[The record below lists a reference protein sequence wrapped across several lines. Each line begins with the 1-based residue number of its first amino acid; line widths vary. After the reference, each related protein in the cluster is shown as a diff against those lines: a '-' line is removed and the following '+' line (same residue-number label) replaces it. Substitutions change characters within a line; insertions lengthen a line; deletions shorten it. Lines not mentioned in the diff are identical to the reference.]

1 MNSWRAEVVLSRV
14 RKRRIMAKKRYRILA
29 PSAVTSANIAAGFMA
44 MVAAADGRYELSVYL
59 LVVAILCDVLDGTIA
74 RLLGATSD
82 FGQEMDSFSDA
93 ISFGVAPA
101 FLVYLAVLRPLSF
114 WGLIV
119 CLIYLLAGVTR
130 LTRFVLT
137 TDSHGKEAR
146 TTGAPIP
153 VAASYLMT
161 AVLMRESMS
170 VQAVSAVVLVMSVLM
185 VSRIRLPNLKGKN
198 IVTAMLLVG
207 IANYMLVVFRPSWL
221 SIGWWNVWNAC
232 ILLVAKIQ
240 NGRLEPS
247 EAP

>member
-1 MNSWRAEVVLSRV
+1 
-14 RKRRIMAKKRYRILA
+14 MAKKRYRVLA
-29 PSAVTSANIAAGFMA
+29 PSAVTSANIAAGFMG
-44 MVAAADGRYELSVYL
+44 MVAAADGRFELSVYL

-101 FLVYLAVLRPLSF
+101 FLVYLAVLRPLGF

-119 CLIYLLAGVTR
+119 SLIYVLAGVTR

-137 TDSHGKEAR
+137 SNAHDKELR

-153 VAASYLMT
+153 AAASYLMA

-170 VQAVSAVVLVMSVLM
+170 VQAVALVVLVMSVLM
-185 VSRIRLPNLKGKN
+185 VSKVRLPNLKGRN
-198 IVTAMLLVG
+198 IVTAMMLVG
-207 IANYMLVVFRPSWL
+207 IVNYIFLVFRPSWL
-221 SIGWWNVWNAC
+221 TVGWWNVWNVC
-232 ILLVAKIQ
+232 ILLVAKVQ
-240 NGRLEPS
+240 NNRLQPS
-247 EAP
+247 SAP

>member
-1 MNSWRAEVVLSRV
+1 MA
-14 RKRRIMAKKRYRILA
+14 KRRYRVLA

-44 MVAAADGRYELSVYL
+44 MVAAADGRFELSVYL

-101 FLVYLAVLRPLSF
+101 FLVYLAVLRPLGF

-137 TDSHGKEAR
+137 SDAHDKELR

-153 VAASYLMT
+153 AAASYLMA
-161 AVLMRESMS
+161 AVLDAGQHVGPGGRGL
-170 VQAVSAVVLVMSVLM
+170 VVLLMSVLM
-185 VSRIRLPNLKGKN
+185 VSRIRLPSLKGKN
-198 IVTAMLLVG
+198 IVTAMMLVG
-207 IANYMLVVFRPSWL
+207 IVNYLVMVFHPSWL
-221 SIGWWNVWNAC
+221 TVGWWNVWNVC
-232 ILLVAKIQ
+232 ILLVARIQ
-240 NGRLEPS
+240 NNRLEPS

>member
-1 MNSWRAEVVLSRV
+1 MA
-14 RKRRIMAKKRYRILA
+14 KRRYRVLA

-44 MVAAADGRYELSVYL
+44 MVAAADGRFELSVYL

-101 FLVYLAVLRPLSF
+101 FLVYLAVLRPLGF

-119 CLIYLLAGVTR
+119 SLIYVLAGVTR

-137 TDSHGKEAR
+137 SNAHDKELR

-153 VAASYLMT
+153 AAASYLMA

-170 VQAVSAVVLVMSVLM
+170 VQAVALVVLVMSVLM
-185 VSRIRLPNLKGKN
+185 VSKVRLPNLKGRN
-198 IVTAMLLVG
+198 IVTAMMLVG
-207 IANYMLVVFRPSWL
+207 IVNYIFLVFRPSWL
-221 SIGWWNVWNAC
+221 TVGWWNVWNVC
-232 ILLVAKIQ
+232 ILLVAKVQ
-240 NGRLEPS
+240 NNRLQPS
-247 EAP
+247 SAP

>member
-1 MNSWRAEVVLSRV
+1 
-14 RKRRIMAKKRYRILA
+14 MAKKRYRVLA

-59 LVVAILCDVLDGTIA
+59 MVVAILCDVLDGTIA

-101 FLVYLAVLRPLSF
+101 FLVYLAVLRPLGF
-114 WGLIV
+114 WGLV
-119 CLIYLLAGVTR
+119 VSLVFLLAGVTR

-137 TDSHGKEAR
+137 NDAHVKELR

-153 VAASYLMT
+153 VAASYLM
-161 AVLMRESMS
+161 ASVLMRDSMS
-170 VQAVSAVVLVMSVLM
+170 AQAVVVVVMVMSLLM
-185 VSRIRLPNLKGKN
+185 VSRIRLPSLRGKN
-198 IVTAMLLVG
+198 VVTAMLLVG
-207 IANYMLVVFRPSWL
+207 IVNYLLVVFRPSWL
-221 SIGWWNVWNAC
+221 TIGWWNVWNAC
-232 ILLVAKIQ
+232 ILLVAKVQ
-240 NGRLEPS
+240 SNRLEPS

>member
-1 MNSWRAEVVLSRV
+1 
-14 RKRRIMAKKRYRILA
+14 MAKKRYRILA

-101 FLVYLAVLRPLSF
+101 FLIYLSVLRPLGF
-114 WGLIV
+114 WGLAV
-119 CLIYLLAGVTR
+119 SLIYLLAGVTR

-137 TDSHGKEAR
+137 SDAHSKELR

-153 VAASYLMT
+153 AAASYLMA
-161 AVLMRESMS
+161 AVLMRDSMS
-170 VQAVSAVVLVMSVLM
+170 VQAIALVVLVMALLM
-185 VSRIRLPNLKGKN
+185 VSRIRLPSLKGKN

-207 IANYMLVVFRPSWL
+207 IVNYLLVVFKPGWMT
-221 SIGWWNVWNAC
+221 IGWWNVWNAC
-232 ILLVAKIQ
+232 ILVAAKIQ
-240 NGRLEPS
+240 NRRLEPS

>member
-1 MNSWRAEVVLSRV
+1 MG
-14 RKRRIMAKKRYRILA
+14 KRRYRVLA

-59 LVVAILCDVLDGTIA
+59 LVVAILCDVLDGTVA

-101 FLVYLAVLRPLSF
+101 FLVYLAVLRPLGF
-114 WGLIV
+114 WGMVVSLV
-119 CLIYLLAGVTR
+119 YLLAGVTR

-137 TDSHGKEAR
+137 SDAHDKELR

-153 VAASYLMT
+153 VAASYLMA
-161 AVLMRESMS
+161 AVLMRDSLS
-170 VQAVSAVVLVMSVLM
+170 AQATVAVVLVMSLLM

-198 IVTAMLLVG
+198 VVTAMLLFG
-207 IANYMLVVFRPSWL
+207 IVNYLLVVIFPSWL
-221 SIGWWNVWNAC
+221 TIGWWNVWNAC

-240 NGRLEPS
+240 SNRLEPS

>member
-1 MNSWRAEVVLSRV
+1 
-14 RKRRIMAKKRYRILA
+14 MAKKRYRVLA

-74 RLLGATSD
+74 RLLGATSE

-93 ISFGVAPA
+93 TSFGVAPA
-101 FLVYLAVLRPLSF
+101 FLVYLAVLRPLGF
-114 WGLIV
+114 WGLAV
-119 CLIYLLAGVTR
+119 ALIYLLAGVTR

-137 TDSHGKEAR
+137 SDAHSKELR

-153 VAASYLMT
+153 VAASYLMA
-161 AVLMRESMS
+161 AVLMRDSLP
-170 VQAVSAVVLVMSVLM
+170 VTAVAVVVLVMAVLM
-185 VSRIRLPNLKGKN
+185 VSKIRLPSLKGKN

-207 IANYMLVVFRPSWL
+207 IVNYLLVVFRPGWMT
-221 SIGWWNVWNAC
+221 IVWWNVWNAC
-232 ILLVAKIQ
+232 ILLVAKVQ
-240 NGRLEPS
+240 HSRLEHS

>member
-1 MNSWRAEVVLSRV
+1 
-14 RKRRIMAKKRYRILA
+14 MAKKRYRILA

-101 FLVYLAVLRPLSF
+101 FLVYLSVLRPLGF

-119 CLIYLLAGVTR
+119 CLVYLLAGVTR

-137 TDSHGKEAR
+137 SDAHGKELR

-153 VAASYLMT
+153 AAASYLMA
-161 AVLMRESMS
+161 AVLMRDSMS
-170 VQAVSAVVLVMSVLM
+170 VEAVALVVLLMAALM

-198 IVTAMLLVG
+198 IVTAMMLLGLV
-207 IANYMLVVFRPSWL
+207 NYLLVVFHPSWIT
-221 SIGWWNVWNAC
+221 IGWWNVWNAC
-232 ILLVAKIQ
+232 ILVAAKIQ
-240 NGRLEPS
+240 SNRLEPS

>member
-1 MNSWRAEVVLSRV
+1 MP
-14 RKRRIMAKKRYRILA
+14 KRRYRILA

-44 MVAAADGRYELSVYL
+44 MVAAADGRFELAVYL

-74 RLLGATSD
+74 RLLGATSE

-101 FLVYLAVLRPLSF
+101 FLIYLAVLRPLGF

-119 CLIYLLAGVTR
+119 SLVYLLAGVTR
-130 LTRFVLT
+130 LIRFVLT
-137 TDSHGKEAR
+137 SDAHVKELR

-153 VAASYLMT
+153 VAASYLMAT
-161 AVLMRESMS
+161 VLMRDSLS
-170 VQAVSAVVLVMSVLM
+170 VQAAAVVVLAM
-185 VSRIRLPNLKGKN
+185 ALLMISRIGLPSLKGKN

-207 IANYMLVVFRPSWL
+207 IVNYLAVVFLPSWPT
-221 SIGWWNVWNAC
+221 IVWWNVWNAC
-232 ILLVAKIQ
+232 ILLVARIH
-240 NGRLEPS
+240 NSRLEPS

>member
-1 MNSWRAEVVLSRV
+1 MA
-14 RKRRIMAKKRYRILA
+14 KRRYRVLA

-44 MVAAADGRYELSVYL
+44 MVAAADGRFELSVYL

-101 FLVYLAVLRPLSF
+101 LLVYLAVLRPLGF

-119 CLIYLLAGVTR
+119 SLVYLLAGVTR

-137 TDSHGKEAR
+137 SDAHDKELR

-153 VAASYLMT
+153 AAASYLMA

-170 VQAVSAVVLVMSVLM
+170 VQAVALVVLVMSVLM
-185 VSRIRLPNLKGKN
+185 VSKVRLPNLKGRN
-198 IVTAMLLVG
+198 IVTAMMLVG
-207 IANYMLVVFRPSWL
+207 IVNYLWFIFHPSWL
-221 SIGWWNVWNAC
+221 TVGWWNVWNAA
-232 ILLVAKIQ
+232 ILLVAKVQ
-240 NGRLEPS
+240 NNRLQPS
-247 EAP
+247 SAP

>member
-1 MNSWRAEVVLSRV
+1 
-14 RKRRIMAKKRYRILA
+14 MAKKRYRVLA
-29 PSAVTSANIAAGFMA
+29 PSAVTSANIAAGFLA
-44 MVAAADGRYELSVYL
+44 MVAAADGRYELAVYL

-101 FLVYLAVLRPLSF
+101 FLVYLSVLRPLGF
-114 WGLIV
+114 WGLMV
-119 CLIYLLAGVTR
+119 SLIYLLAGVTR

-137 TDSHGKEAR
+137 SDAHHKELR

-153 VAASYLMT
+153 VAASYLM
-161 AVLMRESMS
+161 ASVLMREAMS
-170 VQAVSAVVLVMSVLM
+170 VQAVAALVLVMSVLM
-185 VSRIRLPNLKGKN
+185 VSRIRLPSLKGKN

-207 IANYMLVVFRPSWL
+207 IVNYLLVVFRPSWL
-221 SIGWWNVWNAC
+221 TIGWWNVWNAC
-232 ILLVAKIQ
+232 ILIVAKFQ
-240 NGRLEPS
+240 STPLEPS

>member
-1 MNSWRAEVVLSRV
+1 
-14 RKRRIMAKKRYRILA
+14 MAKRRYRILA

-74 RLLGATSD
+74 RLLGATSE

-101 FLVYLAVLRPLSF
+101 FLIYLAVLRPLGF

-119 CLIYLLAGVTR
+119 CLVYLLAGVTR

-137 TDSHGKEAR
+137 NDAHGKELR

-153 VAASYLMT
+153 AAASYLMA
-161 AVLMRESMS
+161 AVLMRDSMS
-170 VQAVSAVVLVMSVLM
+170 IQAVALVVLLMAVLM
-185 VSRIRLPNLKGKN
+185 VSRIRLPSLKGKN
-198 IVTAMLLVG
+198 IVTAMMLVG
-207 IANYMLVVFRPSWL
+207 LVNYLLVVFHPSWIT
-221 SIGWWNVWNAC
+221 IGWWNVWNAF
-232 ILLVAKIQ
+232 ILVAAKFQ
-240 NGRLEPS
+240 SDRLQTS
-247 EAP
+247 SAP

>member
-1 MNSWRAEVVLSRV
+1 
-14 RKRRIMAKKRYRILA
+14 MAKRRYRILA

-59 LVVAILCDVLDGTIA
+59 LLVAILCDVLDGTIA

-101 FLVYLAVLRPLSF
+101 FLIYLAVLRPLGF

-119 CLIYLLAGVTR
+119 CLVYLLAGVTR

-137 TDSHGKEAR
+137 SDSHGKELR

-153 VAASYLMT
+153 AAASYLMA
-161 AVLMRESMS
+161 AVLMRDSMS
-170 VQAVSAVVLVMSVLM
+170 VEAVALVVLLMAALM

-198 IVTAMLLVG
+198 IVTAMMLLGLV
-207 IANYMLVVFRPSWL
+207 NYMLVVFHPSWIT
-221 SIGWWNVWNAC
+221 IGWWNVWNAF
-232 ILLVAKIQ
+232 ILVAAKVQ
-240 NGRLEPS
+240 SNRLEPS

>member
-1 MNSWRAEVVLSRV
+1 MA
-14 RKRRIMAKKRYRILA
+14 KRRYRVLA

-44 MVAAADGRYELSVYL
+44 MVAAADGRFELGVYL

-101 FLVYLAVLRPLSF
+101 FLVYLAVLRPLGF

-119 CLIYLLAGVTR
+119 SLVYVLAGVTR

-137 TDSHGKEAR
+137 SDAHDKEFR

-153 VAASYLMT
+153 AAASYLMA
-161 AVLMRESMS
+161 AVLMRDSMS
-170 VQAVSAVVLVMSVLM
+170 VQAVALVVLVMSVLM
-185 VSRIRLPNLKGKN
+185 VSKVRLPNLKGRN
-198 IVTAMLLVG
+198 IVTAMMLVG
-207 IANYMLVVFRPSWL
+207 IVNYLLFISHPSWL
-221 SIGWWNVWNAC
+221 TAGWWNVWNIG
-232 ILLVAKIQ
+232 ILLVAKVQ
-240 NGRLEPS
+240 SDRLAPS
-247 EAP
+247 SSP

>member
-1 MNSWRAEVVLSRV
+1 
-14 RKRRIMAKKRYRILA
+14 MAKRQYRVLA

-44 MVAAADGRYELSVYL
+44 MVAAADGRFELSVYL
-59 LVVAILCDVLDGTIA
+59 LAVAILCDVLDGTIA

-101 FLVYLAVLRPLSF
+101 FLIYLAVLRPLGF
-114 WGLIV
+114 WGLLV
-119 CLIYLLAGVTR
+119 SLIYLLAGVTR

-137 TDSHGKEAR
+137 TDAHEKELR

-153 VAASYLMT
+153 VAASYLMA
-161 AVLMRESMS
+161 AVLMRDSMS
-170 VQAVSAVVLVMSVLM
+170 VQATAAVVLVMSILM
-185 VSRIRLPNLKGKN
+185 VSRIKLPSLKGKN

-207 IANYMLVVFRPSWL
+207 ILNYLLFIYLPSWL
-221 SIGWWNVWNAC
+221 TVGWWNVWNAL
-232 ILLVAKIQ
+232 ILLVAKVQ
-240 NGRLEPS
+240 NNRLEPS

>member
-1 MNSWRAEVVLSRV
+1 MA
-14 RKRRIMAKKRYRILA
+14 KRRYRVLA

-44 MVAAADGRYELSVYL
+44 MVAAADGRFELSVYL

-101 FLVYLAVLRPLSF
+101 FLVYLAILRPLGF

-119 CLIYLLAGVTR
+119 SLIYLLAGVTR

-137 TDSHGKEAR
+137 SDAHDKELR

-153 VAASYLMT
+153 AAASYLMA

-170 VQAVSAVVLVMSVLM
+170 VQAVALVVLVMSVLM
-185 VSRIRLPNLKGKN
+185 VSKIRLPNLKGKN
-198 IVTAMLLVG
+198 IVTAMMLVG
-207 IANYMLVVFRPSWL
+207 IVNYLWFIFHPSWL
-221 SIGWWNVWNAC
+221 TVGWWNVWNAG
-232 ILLVAKIQ
+232 ILLVAKVQ
-240 NGRLEPS
+240 NNRLQPS
-247 EAP
+247 SAP

>member
-1 MNSWRAEVVLSRV
+1 
-14 RKRRIMAKKRYRILA
+14 MAKKRYRILA

-44 MVAAADGRYELSVYL
+44 MVAAADGRFELSVYL

-74 RLLGATSD
+74 RLLGATSE

-101 FLVYLAVLRPLSF
+101 FLIYLAVLRPLGF
-114 WGLIV
+114 WGLAV
-119 CLIYLLAGVTR
+119 SLIYLLAGVTR

-137 TDSHGKEAR
+137 SDAHSKELR

-153 VAASYLMT
+153 VAASYLMA
-161 AVLMRESMS
+161 AVLMRDHMS
-170 VQAVSAVVLVMSVLM
+170 VEAIALVALVMALLM
-185 VSRIRLPNLKGKN
+185 VSRIRLPSLKGKN

-207 IANYMLVVFRPSWL
+207 IVNYLLVVFRPGWMT
-221 SIGWWNVWNAC
+221 IGWWNVWNAC
-232 ILLVAKIQ
+232 ILVAAKIQ
-240 NGRLEPS
+240 SRRLEPS

>member
-1 MNSWRAEVVLSRV
+1 
-14 RKRRIMAKKRYRILA
+14 
-29 PSAVTSANIAAGFMA
+29 
-44 MVAAADGRYELSVYL
+44 
-59 LVVAILCDVLDGTIA
+59 VLDGTIA

-101 FLVYLAVLRPLSF
+101 FLVYLAVLRPLGF
-114 WGLIV
+114 WGLVV
-119 CLIYLLAGVTR
+119 CLVYLLAGVAR

-137 TDSHGKEAR
+137 SDAHVKELR

-153 VAASYLMT
+153 VAASYLMA

-170 VQAVSAVVLVMSVLM
+170 AQAVVAVVLVMAVLM
-185 VSRIRLPNLKGKN
+185 VSRIRLPSLRGKN
-198 IVTAMLLVG
+198 IVSLMLLVG
-207 IANYMLVVFRPSWL
+207 IVNYLVVVFRPSWL

-240 NGRLEPS
+240 SSRLEPS